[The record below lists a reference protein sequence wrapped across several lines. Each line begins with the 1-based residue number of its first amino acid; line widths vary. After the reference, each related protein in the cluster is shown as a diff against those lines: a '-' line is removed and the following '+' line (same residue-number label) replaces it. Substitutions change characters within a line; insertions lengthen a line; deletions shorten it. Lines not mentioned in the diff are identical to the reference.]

1 MIVKLLVTLK
11 VRENGENVLLTPGL
25 YDTES
30 QNFPEA
36 LKGESRFG
44 VVEIIKAGVAA
55 PAFEKVNETEPEEDE
70 ELPEEEEEEEEIP
83 KKKKDKKRGR

>member
-44 VVEIIKAGVAA
+44 V
-55 PAFEKVNETEPEEDE
+55 F
-70 ELPEEEEEEEEIP
+70 EEEEEETP